1 MPEIYTNREDL
12 LKVHKQVT
20 EQVVAEQVVP
30 QFVEMIRASDMRI
43 GSIAQM
49 ISNLTKGAE
58 EFAKAANNMT
68 LSSAQNIAM
77 SDYLIKANI
86 ELSKANQNITNI
98 FEKEIQE
105 LRRELQSLYHE
116 YRHLVERLLSE
127 NKCGTAS
134 SNVKITL

>member
-1 MPEIYTNREDL
+1 MTEIYTNREDL

-86 ELSKANQNITNI
+86 ELSKANQSITNI

-134 SNVKITL
+134 SNVKISL